1 MADTLSDYYGLGLPQ
16 QTQDQIPASNA
27 LSGNPISFPSLDAPL
42 GGTTRSRGQKLMGAG
57 GGADLSTK
65 LGALGAMFT
74 NKVPEF
80 RQQMMQ
86 EREAE
91 SMLGVQEL
99 QKREMLDKS
108 LAKDYFT
115 AHAMAENGDYQG
127 FMDLMEDRLRN
138 ERKLGLDTS
147 STLEI
152 MQDAQGPDGLASVMP
167 YLKSTVDASFA
178 AGYLT
183 PAEVSKPLDSYRP
196 LTTTDMDY
204 LEQQGI
210 FLDRSKGYQ
219 VKNNGEIST
228 IGGSGPVVDINN
240 IGNVP
245 AGYRLL
251 TNPDGSV
258 QMEVVEGG
266 PVDREIRRQEEE
278 DEAAETEEQNRQA
291 VAAEGDAFTSDLII
305 TDLGRIRRMVENQG
319 LFTPVTGWRGNFA
332 SSIAGTPAFDVKEL
346 ITGIGANIQ
355 FQALSDMREAS
366 KTGGALGSITEN
378 ELRDLR
384 ATVGSLVQA
393 QSKEQ
398 LLENMDRV
406 ERLYRNIMRKAMAYP
421 EAEEYGLKYINV
433 ADPLGLFR

>member
-42 GGTTRSRGQKLMGAG
+42 GGSTRSRGQKLMGMG
-57 GGADLSTK
+57 GGADLPTK
-65 LGALGAMFT
+65 LRALGAMFG
-74 NKVPEF
+74 NEVPEF
-80 RQQMMQ
+80 RQQQMQ

-91 SMLGVQEL
+91 SRLGVQEL

-115 AHAMAENGDYQG
+115 AYAMAENGDYQG

-152 MQDAQGPDGLASVMP
+152 MQDAQGPDGMTTVMP
-167 YLKSTVDASFA
+167 YLKSTLESAFA

-183 PAEVSKPLDSYRP
+183 PAEMSKPLDSYRP
-196 LTTTDMDY
+196 LTQTDMDY

-210 FLDRSKGYQ
+210 VLDRNKGYQ
-219 VKNNGEIST
+219 VKNNGEISP
-228 IGGSGPVVDINN
+228 IGGSGTSVDINN

-245 AGYRLL
+245 AGYRLV

-291 VAAEGDAFTSDLII
+291 VAAEGDAFTADLII
-305 TDLGRIRRMVENQG
+305 TDLGRIRTKVENQG

-332 SSIAGTPAFDVKEL
+332 SSIEGTPAFDVKEL
-346 ITGIGANIQ
+346 INGIGANIQ
-355 FQALSDMREAS
+355 FQALEDMRKAS

-384 ATVGSLVQA
+384 STVGSLVQA
-393 QSKEQ
+393 QSEEQ

-406 ERLYRNIMRKAMAYP
+406 EDLYRKIMRKAMAYP
-421 EAEEYGLKYINV
+421 EAEEYGLKYTNV